1 MTAIGNDVDLK
12 SQCVWFAQWS
22 TQWLVQWSTRWKL
35 TMGWVGPKET
45 YKVTCHMCLVGPMVE
60 PLKLTMGLVGPLETS
75 PLFVSLSVHSTL
87 SKSSLCTRPPGK
99 MYFLKKLDFK
109 FNATCV
115 VMFSKLTSYR
125 KCSIAPSLC
134 FRV

>member
-22 TQWLVQWSTRWKL
+22 TQWLVQLLTRWKL

-60 PLKLTMGLVGPLETS
+60 PLKTHDGLGWPIGNFSTVCVTVRPFNSVEIVTVYS
-75 PLFVSLSVHSTL
+75 SSWKNVLS
-87 SKSSLCTRPPGK
+87 
-99 MYFLKKLDFK
+99 
-109 FNATCV
+109 
-115 VMFSKLTSYR
+115 
-125 KCSIAPSLC
+125 
-134 FRV
+134 